1 MPKLLAP
8 MYGGSWSWEGEM
20 TPQTVIKLPNGAE
33 TSFGSLITQTNGDAL
48 VWYEDN
54 IEQIT
59 EQ

>member
-1 MPKLLAP
+1 